1 MNEKYNEEV
10 LEKIG
15 YYTQMSDSNS
25 SMLREIT
32 WQYANMA
39 AGGDGGE
46 LGFWPEDYAKQAV
59 NNFRPISEPTCRS
72 YNYPA
77 HPDKFF
83 QDVCD
88 GMEWKW

>member
-39 AGGDGGE
+39 AGGDG
-46 LGFWPEDYAKQAV
+46 
-59 NNFRPISEPTCRS
+59 
-72 YNYPA
+72 
-77 HPDKFF
+77 
-83 QDVCD
+83 
-88 GMEWKW
+88 